1 MLIILGA
8 HQILLK
14 NEKHAYISL
23 LKKVKLYIL
32 LSLLDHPNYCE
43 NQTNSLGSVQN
54 IQPFKAL
61 GPDGMHAGFY
71 QRKQKVVED
80 VVVREVCSIFSTGVM
95 PSHLNQTLITLIPK
109 CIGANCLSLYRPIS
123 LYIII
128 YKIIT
133 KIIVQRLRP
142 FLDKLVS
149 PLQATFVPRRKGL
162 DNMIIV
168 QELIHT
174 MRTKRGKQGYMAIN

>member
-1 MLIILGA
+1 M
-8 HQILLK
+8 
-14 NEKHAYISL
+14 
-23 LKKVKLYIL
+23 
-32 LSLLDHPNYCE
+32 
-43 NQTNSLGSVQN
+43 
-54 IQPFKAL
+54 
-61 GPDGMHAGFY
+61 
-71 QRKQKVVED
+71 
-80 VVVREVCSIFSTGVM
+80 VVREVCSIFSTGVM
-95 PSHLNQTLITLIPK
+95 PSHLNQTLVTLIPK
-109 CIGANCLSLYRPIS
+109 CIGANYLSLYKPIS
-123 LYIII
+123 LCIII

-174 MRTKRGKQGYMAIN
+174 MSTKKGNQGYMAINWSWKCVRQTWVALYLRCSHSLQSSSGHY